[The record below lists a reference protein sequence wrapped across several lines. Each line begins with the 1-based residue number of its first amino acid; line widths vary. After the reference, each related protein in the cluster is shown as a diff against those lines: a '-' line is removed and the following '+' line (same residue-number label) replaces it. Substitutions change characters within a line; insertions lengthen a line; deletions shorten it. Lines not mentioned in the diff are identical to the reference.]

1 MDDVLINKAAS
12 IERCISRIKEEY
24 TSFDVLKHNQTKQDA
39 IILNLQRAVETA
51 IDMGTRVVRLK
62 HLGIPQNSRE
72 VFVLLATAKIISEAL
87 SERLQKMVGFRNI
100 AIHEYTALNLEVV
113 NSIIENNFQ
122 DMLDF
127 SQIML
132 KC

>member
-1 MDDVLINKAAS
+1 MH
-12 IERCISRIKEEY
+12 
-24 TSFDVLKHNQTKQDA
+24 T
-39 IILNLQRAVETA
+39 
-51 IDMGTRVVRLK
+51 
-62 HLGIPQNSRE
+62 QNSRE